1 MENASKALIIAGA
14 ILISILL
21 ITLGIIVYNGS
32 KSTIDTSMGSLDSTA
47 VQMTNSKIMQYV
59 SNNQS
64 APMVS
69 ALINQLAAEANNNGG
84 SVKVSLGSAKNKTSS
99 KDILALASSVKTG
112 SRYKV
117 EAGEPN
123 ANTGLIE
130 SVTITEIGTTP

>member
-69 ALINQLAAEANNNGG
+69 ALINQLAAEANNNGE
-84 SVKVSLGSAKNKTSS
+84 SVEVSLGSATGKKAS

-117 EAGEPN
+117 EAGEPD
-123 ANTGLIE
+123 AYTGLIK
-130 SVTITEIGTTP
+130 SVTITEIK